1 MFIFVCAAP
10 LKARCS
16 AEEKY
21 SQRRWGWRGTG
32 STWSLSGS
40 LSPWFWFC
48 RQKNISR
55 WGYCSVW
62 QRTWGCSQICLMW
75 TSGDRCHRPA
85 DLRGLS
91 GPADRDPDW
100 GGLKSCRITPWK
112 PAQLQSQTQSVSA
125 GGRGAALSRCQ
136 SVRYNQY
143 VSIGN
148 QYSCRNTCVRLMMTQ
163 MKLCVVTTLVC
174 ILRINSTSVQRFVL
188 FL

>member
-1 MFIFVCAAP
+1 MNRECLVDNDWMFIFVCAAP
-10 LKARCS
+10 LKACCS

-48 RQKNISR
+48 RHKNISR

-100 GGLKSCRITPWK
+100 GGAQILQDYTLKTSTATITNSICERRRTRSGS
-112 PAQLQSQTQSVSA
+112 LTLSV
-125 GGRGAALSRCQ
+125 CQ
-136 SVRYNQY
+136 IR
-143 VSIGN
+143 SIRV
-148 QYSCRNTCVRLMMTQ
+148 YRES
-163 MKLCVVTTLVC
+163 
-174 ILRINSTSVQRFVL
+174 ILL
-188 FL
+188 